1 MPRAHATKTHHKNP
15 SKASATPP
23 NSIAD
28 MARTKWDALNAEWQ
42 TLRREFHAPSIDIAN
57 KEVGELESLI
67 SAESYTEDDLV
78 EMLQRVVF
86 ALVSSGDSLGPF

>member
-1 MPRAHATKTHHKNP
+1 
-15 SKASATPP
+15 
-23 NSIAD
+23 
-28 MARTKWDALNAEWQ
+28 MARTKWDALNDKWQ
-42 TLRREFHAPSIDIAN
+42 TLRRKFHAPAIDIAN

>member
-1 MPRAHATKTHHKNP
+1 
-15 SKASATPP
+15 
-23 NSIAD
+23 

-42 TLRREFHAPSIDIAN
+42 TLRREFHAPAIDIAN

-86 ALVSSGDSLGPF
+86 ALVSSGDFLGPF

>member
-1 MPRAHATKTHHKNP
+1 
-15 SKASATPP
+15 
-23 NSIAD
+23 

-42 TLRREFHAPSIDIAN
+42 TLRREFYAPAIDIAN

-86 ALVSSGDSLGPF
+86 ALVSSGDSLGPL

>member
-1 MPRAHATKTHHKNP
+1 
-15 SKASATPP
+15 
-23 NSIAD
+23 

-57 KEVGELESLI
+57 KEVGELDSLI
-67 SAESYTEDDLV
+67 SAENYTEDELV

-86 ALVSSGDSLGPF
+86 ALVSSGDPFVVFCEGFGPLEGSGVRV

>member
-1 MPRAHATKTHHKNP
+1 
-15 SKASATPP
+15 
-23 NSIAD
+23 
-28 MARTKWDALNAEWQ
+28 MARTKWDALNVEWQ
-42 TLRREFHAPSIDIAN
+42 TLRREFHAPAIDIAN

>member
-1 MPRAHATKTHHKNP
+1 MGVSLGGPVGPACV
-15 SKASATPP
+15 SCPP
-23 NSIAD
+23 
-28 MARTKWDALNAEWQ
+28 TLLPTLNAEWQ
-42 TLRREFHAPSIDIAN
+42 TLRREFHAPAIDIAN

-86 ALVSSGDSLGPF
+86 ALVSSGDSLGPL